1 MGRKAL
7 KRLRKKRR
15 TIKLRKAPAQASP
28 PVPPVDLVRFM
39 MANNSASNN
48 IAQNNHEEL
57 LMMRM
62 ASEKKNQEMESYKR
76 QIDMELQKQ
85 KDIISERARL
95 DKENKNMLSE
105 LKKQI
110 ESDKFMEDA
119 TRENNDVKNKLELQN
134 VKHEHKMNIQTQKN
148 EVTEQEIQRQKELN
162 KKQEENVK
170 LKRELEII
178 KQKNNELNNQIKNN
192 DLYNNNLQLKDEIK
206 RLKSENEA
214 YDELIKTDEFVKSAD
229 NHKKYI
235 LELEKQK
242 FDSELKDQVY
252 KKRREVLLNYA
263 NIPEI
268 SEEQWTAMQNK
279 LKESI
284 QSSIVKEMEFKK
296 QQEEFNKKEDETNH
310 YKELLDQQTKKMHE
324 AEIEKVRA
332 EKKIE
337 KMKNKSE
344 LADEMKEAIEYEAT
358 QRMDIEEINKKTD
371 LAKKAMEVYQESLA
385 VNAQNKYIKDNGLKN
400 AKVLAEMKQKIVETE
415 YSNNAIK
422 EYSDLL
428 DQLQKAEATNSV
440 AAKMYNF
447 TDKFT
452 DYRTSVPAA
461 KILIE
466 QMGYYNNSF
475 DKRRN
480 LVDSLEA
487 RIAQN
492 PNVWSY
498 MVKKYNQLEDV
509 RNHYS
514 FQTLPYLT
522 EIINNMDQTIN
533 EFKENNWA
541 LS

>member
-15 TIKLRKAPAQASP
+15 TIKLRKAPAQAS
-28 PVPPVDLVRFM
+28 PPVDLVRFM

-178 KQKNNELNNQIKNN
+178 KQKNSELNNQIKNN

-268 SEEQWTAMQNK
+268 SEKQWTEMQNK

-296 QQEEFNKKEDETNH
+296 QQEEFNKKEAETNH

-332 EKKIE
+332 EKRLEKIN
-337 KMKNKSE
+337 NKSE

-371 LAKKAMEVYQESLA
+371 LAKKAMEVYQESLV

-400 AKVLAEMKQKIVETE
+400 AKELAEMKQKIVETE

-452 DYRTSVPAA
+452 DYRTGVPAA

-466 QMGYYNNSF
+466 QMGYYKNSF
-475 DKRRN
+475 ENKRK

-498 MVKKYNQLEDV
+498 MVKNHNELEDV

-522 EIINNMDQTIN
+522 EIINNMDKTIN

>member
-178 KQKNNELNNQIKNN
+178 KQKNSELNNQIKNN

-268 SEEQWTAMQNK
+268 SEKQWTEMQNK

-296 QQEEFNKKEDETNH
+296 QQEEFNKKEAETNH

-332 EKKIE
+332 EKRLEKIN
-337 KMKNKSE
+337 NKSE
-344 LADEMKEAIEYEAT
+344 LADEMKEALEYEAT

-371 LAKKAMEVYQESLA
+371 LAKKAMEVYQESLV

-400 AKVLAEMKQKIVETE
+400 AKELAEMKQKIVETE

-452 DYRTSVPAA
+452 DYRTGVPAA

-466 QMGYYNNSF
+466 QMGYYKNSF
-475 DKRRN
+475 ENRRN

-498 MVKKYNQLEDV
+498 MVKKYNELEDV

-522 EIINNMDQTIN
+522 EIINNMDKTIN

>member
-15 TIKLRKAPAQASP
+15 TIKLRKAPAQAS
-28 PVPPVDLVRFM
+28 PPVDLVRFM

-178 KQKNNELNNQIKNN
+178 KQKNSELNNQIKNN
-192 DLYNNNLQLKDEIK
+192 DLYNNNLQLEDEIK

-268 SEEQWTAMQNK
+268 SEKQWTEMQNK

-296 QQEEFNKKEDETNH
+296 QQEEFNKKEAETNH

-332 EKKIE
+332 EKRLEKIN
-337 KMKNKSE
+337 NKSE

-371 LAKKAMEVYQESLA
+371 LAKRAMEVYQESLV

-400 AKVLAEMKQKIVETE
+400 AKELAEMKQKIVETE

-447 TDKFT
+447 TDNFT
-452 DYRTSVPAA
+452 DYRTGVPAA

-466 QMGYYNNSF
+466 QMGYYKNSF
-475 DKRRN
+475 ENRRN

-498 MVKKYNQLEDV
+498 MVKKYNELEDV

-522 EIINNMDQTIN
+522 EIINNMDKTIN

>member
-15 TIKLRKAPAQASP
+15 TIKLRKAPAQAS
-28 PVPPVDLVRFM
+28 PPVDLVRFM

-178 KQKNNELNNQIKNN
+178 KQKNSELNNQIKNN

-268 SEEQWTAMQNK
+268 SEKQWTEMQNK

-296 QQEEFNKKEDETNH
+296 QQEEFNKKEAETNH

-332 EKKIE
+332 EKRLEKIN
-337 KMKNKSE
+337 NKSE

-371 LAKKAMEVYQESLA
+371 LAKRAMEVYQESLV

-400 AKVLAEMKQKIVETE
+400 AKELAEMKQKIVETE

-447 TDKFT
+447 TDNFT
-452 DYRTSVPAA
+452 DYRTGVPAA

-466 QMGYYNNSF
+466 QMGYYKNSF
-475 DKRRN
+475 ENRRK

-498 MVKKYNQLEDV
+498 MVKKDNELEDV

-522 EIINNMDQTIN
+522 EIINNMDKTIN

>member
-15 TIKLRKAPAQASP
+15 TIKLRKAPAQAS
-28 PVPPVDLVRFM
+28 PPVDLVRFM

-178 KQKNNELNNQIKNN
+178 KQKNSELNNQIKNN

-268 SEEQWTAMQNK
+268 SEKQWTEMQNK

-296 QQEEFNKKEDETNH
+296 QQEEFNKKEAETNH

-332 EKKIE
+332 EKRLEKIN
-337 KMKNKSE
+337 NKSE

-371 LAKKAMEVYQESLA
+371 LAKRAMEVYQESLV

-400 AKVLAEMKQKIVETE
+400 AKELAEMKQKIVETE

-447 TDKFT
+447 TDNFT
-452 DYRTSVPAA
+452 DYRTGVPAA

-466 QMGYYNNSF
+466 QMGYYKNSF
-475 DKRRN
+475 ENRRK

-498 MVKKYNQLEDV
+498 MVKNHNELEDV

-533 EFKENNWA
+533 EFKENNWP

>member
-15 TIKLRKAPAQASP
+15 TIKLRKAPAQAS
-28 PVPPVDLVRFM
+28 PPVDLVRFM

-178 KQKNNELNNQIKNN
+178 KQKNSELNNQIKNN

-268 SEEQWTAMQNK
+268 SEKQWTEMQNK
-279 LKESI
+279 LKQSI
-284 QSSIVKEMEFKK
+284 QSSIVQEMEFKK
-296 QQEEFNKKEDETNH
+296 QQEEFNKKEAETNH

-332 EKKIE
+332 EKRLEKIN
-337 KMKNKSE
+337 NKSE

-371 LAKKAMEVYQESLA
+371 LAKRAMEVYQESLV

-400 AKVLAEMKQKIVETE
+400 AKELAEMKQKIVETE

-447 TDKFT
+447 TDNFT
-452 DYRTSVPAA
+452 DYRTGVPAA

-466 QMGYYNNSF
+466 QMGYYKNSF
-475 DKRRN
+475 ENRRN

-522 EIINNMDQTIN
+522 EIINNMDKTIN

>member
-15 TIKLRKAPAQASP
+15 TIKLRKAPAQAS
-28 PVPPVDLVRFM
+28 PPVDLVRFM

-178 KQKNNELNNQIKNN
+178 KQKNSELNNQIKNN
-192 DLYNNNLQLKDEIK
+192 DLYNNNLQLEDEIK

-268 SEEQWTAMQNK
+268 SEKQWTEMQNK

-296 QQEEFNKKEDETNH
+296 QQEEFNKKEAETNH

-344 LADEMKEAIEYEAT
+344 LADEMKEALEYEAT

-371 LAKKAMEVYQESLA
+371 LAKRAMEVYQESLV

-400 AKVLAEMKQKIVETE
+400 AKELAEMKQKIVETE

-447 TDKFT
+447 TDNFT
-452 DYRTSVPAA
+452 DYRTGVPAA

-466 QMGYYNNSF
+466 QMGYYKNSF

-498 MVKKYNQLEDV
+498 MVKNHNELEDV

-522 EIINNMDQTIN
+522 EIINNMDKTIN

>member
-15 TIKLRKAPAQASP
+15 TIKLRKAPAQAS
-28 PVPPVDLVRFM
+28 PPVDLVRFM

-178 KQKNNELNNQIKNN
+178 KQKNSELNNQIKNN

-268 SEEQWTAMQNK
+268 SEKQWTEMQNK

-296 QQEEFNKKEDETNH
+296 QQEEFNKKEAETNH

-332 EKKIE
+332 EKRLE
-337 KMKNKSE
+337 KMNNKSV
-344 LADEMKEAIEYEAT
+344 LADEMKEALEYEAT

-371 LAKKAMEVYQESLA
+371 LAKKAMEVYQESLV

-400 AKVLAEMKQKIVETE
+400 AKELAEMKQKIVETE

-440 AAKMYNF
+440 AAKMYNL
-447 TDKFT
+447 TDNFT
-452 DYRTSVPAA
+452 DYRTGVPAA

-466 QMGYYNNSF
+466 QMGYYKNSF
-475 DKRRN
+475 ENRRK

-498 MVKKYNQLEDV
+498 MVKEHNELEDA

-522 EIINNMDQTIN
+522 EIINNMDKTIN

>member
-15 TIKLRKAPAQASP
+15 TIKLRKAPAQAS
-28 PVPPVDLVRFM
+28 PPVDLVRFM

-178 KQKNNELNNQIKNN
+178 KQKNSELNNQIKNN
-192 DLYNNNLQLKDEIK
+192 DLYNNNLQLEDEIK

-268 SEEQWTAMQNK
+268 SEKQWTAMQNK
-279 LKESI
+279 LKQSI
-284 QSSIVKEMEFKK
+284 QSSIVQEMEFKK
-296 QQEEFNKKEDETNH
+296 QQEEFNKKEAETNH

-332 EKKIE
+332 EKRLE
-337 KMKNKSE
+337 KMNNKSA
-344 LADEMKEAIEYEAT
+344 LADEMKEALEYEAT

-371 LAKKAMEVYQESLA
+371 LAKRAMEVYQESLV

-400 AKVLAEMKQKIVETE
+400 AKELAEMKQKIVETE

-466 QMGYYNNSF
+466 QMGYYKNSF

-498 MVKKYNQLEDV
+498 MVKKHNELEDV

-522 EIINNMDQTIN
+522 EIINNMDKTIN

>member
-15 TIKLRKAPAQASP
+15 TIKLRKAPAQAS
-28 PVPPVDLVRFM
+28 PPVDLVRFM

-178 KQKNNELNNQIKNN
+178 KQKNSELNNQIKNN

-268 SEEQWTAMQNK
+268 SEKQWTEMQNK

-296 QQEEFNKKEDETNH
+296 QQEEFNKKEAETNH

-332 EKKIE
+332 EKRLEKIN
-337 KMKNKSE
+337 NKSE

-371 LAKKAMEVYQESLA
+371 LAKRAMEVYQESLV

-400 AKVLAEMKQKIVETE
+400 AKELAEMKQKIVETE

-428 DQLQKAEATNSV
+428 DQLQKAEAANSV
-440 AAKMYNF
+440 TAKMYNF

-466 QMGYYNNSF
+466 QMGYYKNSF

-498 MVKKYNQLEDV
+498 MVKNHNELEDV

-522 EIINNMDQTIN
+522 EIINNMDKTIN

>member
-15 TIKLRKAPAQASP
+15 TIKLRKAPAQAS
-28 PVPPVDLVRFM
+28 PPVDLVRFM

-268 SEEQWTAMQNK
+268 SEKQWTEMQNK

-296 QQEEFNKKEDETNH
+296 QQEEFNKKEAETNH

-332 EKKIE
+332 EKRLEKIN
-337 KMKNKSE
+337 NKSE

-371 LAKKAMEVYQESLA
+371 LAKKAMEVYQESLV

-400 AKVLAEMKQKIVETE
+400 AKELAEMKQKIVETE

-452 DYRTSVPAA
+452 DYRTGVPAA

-466 QMGYYNNSF
+466 QMGYYKNSF

-498 MVKKYNQLEDV
+498 MVKKYNELEDV

-522 EIINNMDQTIN
+522 EIINNMDKTIN

>member
-15 TIKLRKAPAQASP
+15 TIKLRKAPAQAS
-28 PVPPVDLVRFM
+28 PPVDLVRFM

-192 DLYNNNLQLKDEIK
+192 DLYNNNLQLEDEIK

-268 SEEQWTAMQNK
+268 SEKQWTEMQNK

-296 QQEEFNKKEDETNH
+296 QQEEFNKKEAETNH

-332 EKKIE
+332 EKRLEKIN
-337 KMKNKSE
+337 NKSE

-371 LAKKAMEVYQESLA
+371 LAKRAMEVYQESLV

-400 AKVLAEMKQKIVETE
+400 AKELAEMKQKIVETE

-447 TDKFT
+447 TDNFT
-452 DYRTSVPAA
+452 DYRTGVPAA

-466 QMGYYNNSF
+466 QMGYYKNSF

-498 MVKKYNQLEDV
+498 MVKKHNELEDV

>member
-15 TIKLRKAPAQASP
+15 TIKLRKAPAQAS
-28 PVPPVDLVRFM
+28 PPVDLVRFM

-268 SEEQWTAMQNK
+268 SEKQWTAMQNK

-296 QQEEFNKKEDETNH
+296 QQEEFNKKEAETNH

-332 EKKIE
+332 EKRLEKIN
-337 KMKNKSE
+337 NKSE

-371 LAKKAMEVYQESLA
+371 LAKRAMEVYQESLV

-400 AKVLAEMKQKIVETE
+400 AKELAEMKQKIVETE

-452 DYRTSVPAA
+452 DYRTGVPAA

-498 MVKKYNQLEDV
+498 MVKKYNELEDV

>member
-15 TIKLRKAPAQASP
+15 TIKLRKAPAQAS
-28 PVPPVDLVRFM
+28 PPVDLVRFM

-192 DLYNNNLQLKDEIK
+192 DLYNNNLQLEDEIK

-268 SEEQWTAMQNK
+268 TEEQWTAMQNK

-296 QQEEFNKKEDETNH
+296 QQEEFNKKEAETNH

-332 EKKIE
+332 EKRLE
-337 KMKNKSE
+337 KMNNKSV
-344 LADEMKEAIEYEAT
+344 LADEMKEALEYEAT

-371 LAKKAMEVYQESLA
+371 LAKKAMEVYQESLV

-400 AKVLAEMKQKIVETE
+400 AKELAEMKQKIVETE

-498 MVKKYNQLEDV
+498 MVKKYNELEDV

-522 EIINNMDQTIN
+522 EIINNMDKTIN

>member
-15 TIKLRKAPAQASP
+15 TIKLRKAPAQAS
-28 PVPPVDLVRFM
+28 PPVDLVRFM

-178 KQKNNELNNQIKNN
+178 KQKNSELNNQIKNN

-268 SEEQWTAMQNK
+268 SEKQWTEMQNK

-296 QQEEFNKKEDETNH
+296 QQEEFNKKEAETNH

-332 EKKIE
+332 EKRLEKIN
-337 KMKNKSE
+337 NKSE

-371 LAKKAMEVYQESLA
+371 LAKRAMEVYQESLV

-400 AKVLAEMKQKIVETE
+400 AKELAEMKQKIVETE

-452 DYRTSVPAA
+452 DYRTGVPAA

-466 QMGYYNNSF
+466 QMGYYKNSF
-475 DKRRN
+475 ENRRK

-498 MVKKYNQLEDV
+498 MVKKHNELEDV

-522 EIINNMDQTIN
+522 EIINNMDKTIN

>member
-15 TIKLRKAPAQASP
+15 TIKLRKAPAQAS
-28 PVPPVDLVRFM
+28 PPVDLVRFM

-268 SEEQWTAMQNK
+268 SEKQWTAMQNK

-296 QQEEFNKKEDETNH
+296 QQEEFNKKEAETNH

-332 EKKIE
+332 EKRLEKIN
-337 KMKNKSE
+337 NKSE

-371 LAKKAMEVYQESLA
+371 LAKKAMEVYQESLV

-400 AKVLAEMKQKIVETE
+400 AKELAEMKQKIVETE

-447 TDKFT
+447 TDNFT
-452 DYRTSVPAA
+452 DYRTGVPAA

-466 QMGYYNNSF
+466 QMGYYKNSF
-475 DKRRN
+475 ENRRN

-498 MVKKYNQLEDV
+498 MVKKHNELEDV

-522 EIINNMDQTIN
+522 EIINNMDKTIN

>member
-1 MGRKAL
+1 
-7 KRLRKKRR
+7 
-15 TIKLRKAPAQASP
+15 
-28 PVPPVDLVRFM
+28 
-39 MANNSASNN
+39 
-48 IAQNNHEEL
+48 
-57 LMMRM
+57 
-62 ASEKKNQEMESYKR
+62 
-76 QIDMELQKQ
+76 
-85 KDIISERARL
+85 
-95 DKENKNMLSE
+95 
-105 LKKQI
+105 
-110 ESDKFMEDA
+110 
-119 TRENNDVKNKLELQN
+119 
-134 VKHEHKMNIQTQKN
+134 
-148 EVTEQEIQRQKELN
+148 
-162 KKQEENVK
+162 
-170 LKRELEII
+170 
-178 KQKNNELNNQIKNN
+178 
-192 DLYNNNLQLKDEIK
+192 
-206 RLKSENEA
+206 
-214 YDELIKTDEFVKSAD
+214 
-229 NHKKYI
+229 
-235 LELEKQK
+235 
-242 FDSELKDQVY
+242 
-252 KKRREVLLNYA
+252 
-263 NIPEI
+263 
-268 SEEQWTAMQNK
+268 
-279 LKESI
+279 
-284 QSSIVKEMEFKK
+284 
-296 QQEEFNKKEDETNH
+296 
-310 YKELLDQQTKKMHE
+310 
-324 AEIEKVRA
+324 
-332 EKKIE
+332 
-337 KMKNKSE
+337 
-344 LADEMKEAIEYEAT
+344 
-358 QRMDIEEINKKTD
+358 
-371 LAKKAMEVYQESLA
+371 MEVYQESLV

-400 AKVLAEMKQKIVETE
+400 AKELAEMKQKIVETE

-498 MVKKYNQLEDV
+498 MVKKYNELEDV

>member
-15 TIKLRKAPAQASP
+15 TIKLRKAPAQAS
-28 PVPPVDLVRFM
+28 PPVDLVRFM

-268 SEEQWTAMQNK
+268 SEKQWTEMQNK

-296 QQEEFNKKEDETNH
+296 QQEEFNKKEAETNH

-332 EKKIE
+332 EKRLE
-337 KMKNKSE
+337 KMNNKSV
-344 LADEMKEAIEYEAT
+344 LADEMKEALEYEAT

-371 LAKKAMEVYQESLA
+371 LAKKAMEVYQESLV

-400 AKVLAEMKQKIVETE
+400 AKELAEMKQKIVETE

-447 TDKFT
+447 TDNFT
-452 DYRTSVPAA
+452 DYRTGVPAA

-466 QMGYYNNSF
+466 QMGYYKNSF
-475 DKRRN
+475 ENKRK

-498 MVKKYNQLEDV
+498 MVKKYNELEDV

-522 EIINNMDQTIN
+522 EIINNMDKTIN

>member
-15 TIKLRKAPAQASP
+15 TIKLRKAPAQAS
-28 PVPPVDLVRFM
+28 PPVDLVRFM

-178 KQKNNELNNQIKNN
+178 KQKNSELNNQIKNN
-192 DLYNNNLQLKDEIK
+192 DLYNNNLQLEDEIK

-268 SEEQWTAMQNK
+268 SEKQWTEMQNK

-296 QQEEFNKKEDETNH
+296 QQEEFNKKEAETNH

-332 EKKIE
+332 EKRLEKIN
-337 KMKNKSE
+337 NKSE

-371 LAKKAMEVYQESLA
+371 LAKKAMEVYQESLV
-385 VNAQNKYIKDNGLKN
+385 VNAQNEYIKDNGLKN
-400 AKVLAEMKQKIVETE
+400 AKELAEMKQKIVETE

-452 DYRTSVPAA
+452 DYRTGVPAA

-466 QMGYYNNSF
+466 QMGYYKNSF
-475 DKRRN
+475 ENRRK

-498 MVKKYNQLEDV
+498 MVKKYNKLEDV

>member
-15 TIKLRKAPAQASP
+15 TIKLRKAPAQAS
-28 PVPPVDLVRFM
+28 PPVDLVRFM

-178 KQKNNELNNQIKNN
+178 KQKNNELNNQIKKN

-214 YDELIKTDEFVKSAD
+214 YDELIETDEFVKSAD

-268 SEEQWTAMQNK
+268 TEEQWTEMQNK

-296 QQEEFNKKEDETNH
+296 QQEEFNKKEAETNH

-332 EKKIE
+332 EKRLEKIN
-337 KMKNKSE
+337 NKSE

-371 LAKKAMEVYQESLA
+371 LAKRAMEVYQESLV

-400 AKVLAEMKQKIVETE
+400 AKELAEMKQKIVETE

-452 DYRTSVPAA
+452 DYRTGVPAA

-466 QMGYYNNSF
+466 QMGYYKNSF

-498 MVKKYNQLEDV
+498 MVKKYNELEDV

-522 EIINNMDQTIN
+522 EIINNMDKTIN

>member
-15 TIKLRKAPAQASP
+15 TIKLRKAPAQAS
-28 PVPPVDLVRFM
+28 PPVDLVRFM

-178 KQKNNELNNQIKNN
+178 KQKNSELNNQIKNN

-268 SEEQWTAMQNK
+268 SEKQWTAMQNK

-284 QSSIVKEMEFKK
+284 QSSIVQEMEFKK
-296 QQEEFNKKEDETNH
+296 QQEEFNKKEAETNH

-332 EKKIE
+332 EKRLEKIN
-337 KMKNKSE
+337 NKSE

-371 LAKKAMEVYQESLA
+371 LAKKAMEVYQESLV

-400 AKVLAEMKQKIVETE
+400 AKELAEMKQKIVETE

-452 DYRTSVPAA
+452 DYRTGVPAA

-466 QMGYYNNSF
+466 QMGYYKNSF

-498 MVKKYNQLEDV
+498 MVKNHNELEDV

-522 EIINNMDQTIN
+522 EIINNMDKTIN

>member
-15 TIKLRKAPAQASP
+15 TIKLRKAPAQAS
-28 PVPPVDLVRFM
+28 PPVDLVRFM

-178 KQKNNELNNQIKNN
+178 KQKNSELNNQIKNN
-192 DLYNNNLQLKDEIK
+192 DLYNNNLQLEDEIK

-268 SEEQWTAMQNK
+268 SEKQWTEMQNK

-296 QQEEFNKKEDETNH
+296 QQEEFNKKEAETNH

-332 EKKIE
+332 EKRLEKIN
-337 KMKNKSE
+337 NKSE
-344 LADEMKEAIEYEAT
+344 LADEMKEALEYEAT

-371 LAKKAMEVYQESLA
+371 LAKKAMEVYQESLV

-400 AKVLAEMKQKIVETE
+400 AKELAEMKQKIVETE

-452 DYRTSVPAA
+452 DYRTGVPAA

-466 QMGYYNNSF
+466 QMGYYKNSF
-475 DKRRN
+475 ENRRK

-498 MVKKYNQLEDV
+498 MVKKHNELEDV

-533 EFKENNWA
+533 EFKASNWP

>member
-15 TIKLRKAPAQASP
+15 TIKLRKAPAQAS
-28 PVPPVDLVRFM
+28 PPVDLVRFM

-192 DLYNNNLQLKDEIK
+192 DLYNNNLQLEDEIK

-268 SEEQWTAMQNK
+268 SEKQWTEMQNK

-296 QQEEFNKKEDETNH
+296 QQEEFNKKEAETNH

-332 EKKIE
+332 EKRLEKIN
-337 KMKNKSE
+337 NKSE

-371 LAKKAMEVYQESLA
+371 LAKKAMEVYQESLV

-400 AKVLAEMKQKIVETE
+400 AKELAEMKQKIVETE

-452 DYRTSVPAA
+452 DYRTGVPAA

-466 QMGYYNNSF
+466 QMGYYKNSF
-475 DKRRN
+475 ENKRK

-498 MVKKYNQLEDV
+498 MVKNHNELEDV

-522 EIINNMDQTIN
+522 EIINNMDKTIN

>member
-15 TIKLRKAPAQASP
+15 TIKLRKAPAQAS
-28 PVPPVDLVRFM
+28 PPVDLVRFM

-178 KQKNNELNNQIKNN
+178 KQKNSELNNQIKNN

-268 SEEQWTAMQNK
+268 SEKQWTEMQNK

-284 QSSIVKEMEFKK
+284 QSSIVQEMEFKK
-296 QQEEFNKKEDETNH
+296 QQEEFNKKEAETNH

-332 EKKIE
+332 EKRLEKIN
-337 KMKNKSE
+337 NKSE

-371 LAKKAMEVYQESLA
+371 LAKKAMEVYQESLV

-400 AKVLAEMKQKIVETE
+400 AKELAEMKQKIVETE

-452 DYRTSVPAA
+452 DYRTGVPAA

-466 QMGYYNNSF
+466 QMGYYKNSF
-475 DKRRN
+475 ENRRN

-498 MVKKYNQLEDV
+498 MVKKYNELEDV

-522 EIINNMDQTIN
+522 EIINNMDKTIN

>member
-15 TIKLRKAPAQASP
+15 TIKLRKAPAQAS
-28 PVPPVDLVRFM
+28 PPVDLVRFM

-268 SEEQWTAMQNK
+268 SEKQWTAMQNK

-296 QQEEFNKKEDETNH
+296 QQEEFNKKEAETNH

-332 EKKIE
+332 EKRLEKIN
-337 KMKNKSE
+337 NKSE

-371 LAKKAMEVYQESLA
+371 LAKRAMEVYQESLV

-400 AKVLAEMKQKIVETE
+400 AKELAEMKQKIVETE

-452 DYRTSVPAA
+452 DYRTGVPAA

-498 MVKKYNQLEDV
+498 MVKKHNELEDV

>member
-15 TIKLRKAPAQASP
+15 TIKLRKAPAQAS
-28 PVPPVDLVRFM
+28 PPVDLVRFM

-268 SEEQWTAMQNK
+268 SEKQWTAMQNK
-279 LKESI
+279 LKQSI
-284 QSSIVKEMEFKK
+284 QSSIVQEMEFKK
-296 QQEEFNKKEDETNH
+296 QQEEFNKKEAETNH

-332 EKKIE
+332 EKRLEKIN
-337 KMKNKSE
+337 NKSE

-371 LAKKAMEVYQESLA
+371 LAKRAMEVYQESLV

-400 AKVLAEMKQKIVETE
+400 AKELAEMKQKIVETE

-498 MVKKYNQLEDV
+498 MVKNHNELEDV

-522 EIINNMDQTIN
+522 EIINNMDKTIN

>member
-15 TIKLRKAPAQASP
+15 TIKLRKAPAQAS
-28 PVPPVDLVRFM
+28 PPVDLVRFM

-178 KQKNNELNNQIKNN
+178 KQKNNELNNQIKKN

-268 SEEQWTAMQNK
+268 SEKQWTEMQNK

-296 QQEEFNKKEDETNH
+296 QQEEFNKKEAETNH

-332 EKKIE
+332 EKRLEKIN
-337 KMKNKSE
+337 NKSE

-371 LAKKAMEVYQESLA
+371 LAKRAMEVYQESLV

-400 AKVLAEMKQKIVETE
+400 AKELAEMKQKIVETE

-466 QMGYYNNSF
+466 QMGYYKNSF
-475 DKRRN
+475 ENKRK

-498 MVKKYNQLEDV
+498 MVKNHNELEDV

-522 EIINNMDQTIN
+522 EIINNMDKTIN

>member
-15 TIKLRKAPAQASP
+15 TIKLRKAPAQAS
-28 PVPPVDLVRFM
+28 PPVDLVRFM

-178 KQKNNELNNQIKNN
+178 KQKNSELNNQIKNN
-192 DLYNNNLQLKDEIK
+192 DLYNNNLQLEDEIK

-268 SEEQWTAMQNK
+268 SEKQWTEMQNK

-296 QQEEFNKKEDETNH
+296 QQEEFNKKEAETNH

-332 EKKIE
+332 EKRLEKIN
-337 KMKNKSE
+337 NKSE

-371 LAKKAMEVYQESLA
+371 LAKKAMEVYQESLV

-400 AKVLAEMKQKIVETE
+400 AKELAEMKQKIVETE

-452 DYRTSVPAA
+452 DYRTGVPAA

-466 QMGYYNNSF
+466 QMGYYKNSF
-475 DKRRN
+475 ENKRK

-498 MVKKYNQLEDV
+498 MVKNHNELEDV

>member
-15 TIKLRKAPAQASP
+15 TIKLRKAPAQAS
-28 PVPPVDLVRFM
+28 PPVDLVRFM

-178 KQKNNELNNQIKNN
+178 KQKNSELNNQIKNN

-268 SEEQWTAMQNK
+268 SEKQWTAMQNK

-296 QQEEFNKKEDETNH
+296 QQEEFNKKEAETNH

-332 EKKIE
+332 EKRLEKIN
-337 KMKNKSE
+337 NKSE

-371 LAKKAMEVYQESLA
+371 LAKKAMEVYQESLV

-400 AKVLAEMKQKIVETE
+400 AKELAEMKQKIVETE

-447 TDKFT
+447 TDNFT
-452 DYRTSVPAA
+452 DYRTGVPAA

-466 QMGYYNNSF
+466 QMGYYKNSF

-498 MVKKYNQLEDV
+498 MVKKHNELEDV

-522 EIINNMDQTIN
+522 EIINNMDKTIN

>member
-15 TIKLRKAPAQASP
+15 TIKLRKAPAQAS
-28 PVPPVDLVRFM
+28 PPVDLVRFM

-268 SEEQWTAMQNK
+268 SEKQWTEMQNK

-284 QSSIVKEMEFKK
+284 QSSIVQEMEFKK
-296 QQEEFNKKEDETNH
+296 QQEEFNKKEAETNH

-332 EKKIE
+332 EKRLEKIN
-337 KMKNKSE
+337 NKSE

-371 LAKKAMEVYQESLA
+371 LAKKAMEVYQESLV

-400 AKVLAEMKQKIVETE
+400 AKELAEMKQKIVETE

-447 TDKFT
+447 TDNFT
-452 DYRTSVPAA
+452 DYRTGVPAA

-466 QMGYYNNSF
+466 QMGYYKNSF
-475 DKRRN
+475 ENKRK

-498 MVKKYNQLEDV
+498 MVKKYNELEDV

>member
-15 TIKLRKAPAQASP
+15 TIKLRKAPAQAS
-28 PVPPVDLVRFM
+28 PPVDLVRFM

-178 KQKNNELNNQIKNN
+178 KQKNSELNNQIKNN
-192 DLYNNNLQLKDEIK
+192 DLYNNNLQLEDEIK

-268 SEEQWTAMQNK
+268 SEKQWTEMQNK

-296 QQEEFNKKEDETNH
+296 QQEEFNKKEAETNH

-332 EKKIE
+332 EKRLEKIN
-337 KMKNKSE
+337 NKSE

-371 LAKKAMEVYQESLA
+371 LAKKAMEVYQESLV

-400 AKVLAEMKQKIVETE
+400 AKELAEMKQKIVETE

-452 DYRTSVPAA
+452 DYRTGVPAA

-466 QMGYYNNSF
+466 QMGYYKNSF
-475 DKRRN
+475 ENRRK

-498 MVKKYNQLEDV
+498 MVKKHNELEDV

>member
-15 TIKLRKAPAQASP
+15 TIKLRKAPAQAS
-28 PVPPVDLVRFM
+28 PPVDLVRFM

-178 KQKNNELNNQIKNN
+178 KQKNSELNNQIKNN

-268 SEEQWTAMQNK
+268 SEKQWTEMQNK
-279 LKESI
+279 LKQSI
-284 QSSIVKEMEFKK
+284 QSSIVQEMEFKK
-296 QQEEFNKKEDETNH
+296 QQEEFSKKEAETNH

-332 EKKIE
+332 EKRLEKIN
-337 KMKNKSE
+337 NKSE

-371 LAKKAMEVYQESLA
+371 LAKRAMEVYQESLV

-400 AKVLAEMKQKIVETE
+400 AKELAEMKQKIVETE

-447 TDKFT
+447 TDNFT
-452 DYRTSVPAA
+452 DYRTGVPAA

-466 QMGYYNNSF
+466 QMGYYKNSF
-475 DKRRN
+475 ENRRN

-498 MVKKYNQLEDV
+498 MVKKHNELEDV

-522 EIINNMDQTIN
+522 EIINNMDKTIN

>member
-15 TIKLRKAPAQASP
+15 TIKLRKAPAQAS
-28 PVPPVDLVRFM
+28 PPVDLVRFM

-268 SEEQWTAMQNK
+268 SEKQWTEMQNK

-296 QQEEFNKKEDETNH
+296 QQEEFNKKEAETNH

-332 EKKIE
+332 EKRLE
-337 KMKNKSE
+337 KMNNKSE

-371 LAKKAMEVYQESLA
+371 LAKKAMEVYQESLV

-400 AKVLAEMKQKIVETE
+400 AKELAEMKQKIVETE

-466 QMGYYNNSF
+466 QMGYYKNSF
-475 DKRRN
+475 ENKRK

-498 MVKKYNQLEDV
+498 MVKKHNELEDV

-522 EIINNMDQTIN
+522 EIINNMDKTIN

>member
-15 TIKLRKAPAQASP
+15 TIKLRKAPAQAS
-28 PVPPVDLVRFM
+28 PPVDLVRFM

-178 KQKNNELNNQIKNN
+178 KQKNSELNNQIKNN

-268 SEEQWTAMQNK
+268 SEKQWTEMQNK

-296 QQEEFNKKEDETNH
+296 QQEEFNKKEAETNH

-332 EKKIE
+332 EKRLEKIN
-337 KMKNKSE
+337 NKSE

-371 LAKKAMEVYQESLA
+371 LAKKAMEVYQESLV

-400 AKVLAEMKQKIVETE
+400 AKELAEMKQKIVETE

-447 TDKFT
+447 TDNFT
-452 DYRTSVPAA
+452 DYRTGVPAA

-466 QMGYYNNSF
+466 QMGYYKNSF
-475 DKRRN
+475 ENRRKI
-480 LVDSLEA
+480 VDSLEA

-498 MVKKYNQLEDV
+498 MVKKHNELEDV

>member
-178 KQKNNELNNQIKNN
+178 KQKNSELNNQIKNN

-268 SEEQWTAMQNK
+268 SEKQWTEMQNK

-296 QQEEFNKKEDETNH
+296 QQEEFNKKEAETNH

-332 EKKIE
+332 EKRLEKIN
-337 KMKNKSE
+337 NKSE

-371 LAKKAMEVYQESLA
+371 LAKKAMEVYQESLV

-400 AKVLAEMKQKIVETE
+400 AKELAEMKQKIVETE

-428 DQLQKAEATNSV
+428 DQLQKAEAANSV

-452 DYRTSVPAA
+452 DYRTGVPAA

-466 QMGYYNNSF
+466 QMGYYKNSF
-475 DKRRN
+475 ENRRN

-498 MVKKYNQLEDV
+498 MVKKHNELEDV

-522 EIINNMDQTIN
+522 EIINNMDKTIN

>member
-15 TIKLRKAPAQASP
+15 TIKLRKAPAQAS
-28 PVPPVDLVRFM
+28 PPVDLVRFM

-178 KQKNNELNNQIKNN
+178 KQKNSELNNQIKNN
-192 DLYNNNLQLKDEIK
+192 DLYNNNLQLEDEIK

-268 SEEQWTAMQNK
+268 SEKQWTEMQNK

-296 QQEEFNKKEDETNH
+296 QQEEFNKKEAETNH

-332 EKKIE
+332 EKRLE
-337 KMKNKSE
+337 KMNNKSA

-371 LAKKAMEVYQESLA
+371 LAKRAMEVYQESLV

-400 AKVLAEMKQKIVETE
+400 AKELAEMKQKIVETE

-452 DYRTSVPAA
+452 DYRTGVPAA

-466 QMGYYNNSF
+466 QMGYYKNSF

-498 MVKKYNQLEDV
+498 MVKNHNELEDV

-522 EIINNMDQTIN
+522 EIINNMDKTIN

>member
-15 TIKLRKAPAQASP
+15 TIKLRKAPAQAS
-28 PVPPVDLVRFM
+28 PPVDLVRFM

-178 KQKNNELNNQIKNN
+178 KQKNSELNNQIKNN

-268 SEEQWTAMQNK
+268 SEKQWTEMQNK
-279 LKESI
+279 LKQSI
-284 QSSIVKEMEFKK
+284 QSSIVQEMEFKK
-296 QQEEFNKKEDETNH
+296 QQEEFNKKEAETNH

-332 EKKIE
+332 EKRLEKIN
-337 KMKNKSE
+337 NKSE

-371 LAKKAMEVYQESLA
+371 LAKKAMEVYQESLV

-400 AKVLAEMKQKIVETE
+400 AKELAEMKQKIVETE

-452 DYRTSVPAA
+452 DYRTGVPAA

-466 QMGYYNNSF
+466 QMGYYKNSF
-475 DKRRN
+475 ENKRK

-498 MVKKYNQLEDV
+498 MVKNHNELEDV

>member
-15 TIKLRKAPAQASP
+15 TIKLRKAPAQAS
-28 PVPPVDLVRFM
+28 PPVDLVRFM

-268 SEEQWTAMQNK
+268 SEKQWTEMQNK

-296 QQEEFNKKEDETNH
+296 QQEEFNKKEAETNH

-332 EKKIE
+332 EKRLEKIN
-337 KMKNKSE
+337 NKSE

-371 LAKKAMEVYQESLA
+371 LAKKAMEVYQESLV
-385 VNAQNKYIKDNGLKN
+385 VNAQNEYIKDNGLKN
-400 AKVLAEMKQKIVETE
+400 AKELAEMKQKIVETE

-452 DYRTSVPAA
+452 DYRTGVPAA

-466 QMGYYNNSF
+466 QMGYYKNSF
-475 DKRRN
+475 ENKRK

-498 MVKKYNQLEDV
+498 MVKKYNELEDV

-522 EIINNMDQTIN
+522 EIINNMDKTIN

>member
-15 TIKLRKAPAQASP
+15 TIKLRKAPAQAS
-28 PVPPVDLVRFM
+28 PPVDLVRFM

-178 KQKNNELNNQIKNN
+178 KQKNSELNNQIKNN

-268 SEEQWTAMQNK
+268 SEKQWTSMQNK
-279 LKESI
+279 LKQSI

-296 QQEEFNKKEDETNH
+296 QQEEFNKKETETNH

-332 EKKIE
+332 EKRLEKIN
-337 KMKNKSE
+337 NKSE

-371 LAKKAMEVYQESLA
+371 LAKKAMEVYQESLV

-400 AKVLAEMKQKIVETE
+400 AKELAEMKQKIVETE

-452 DYRTSVPAA
+452 DYRTGVPAA

-466 QMGYYNNSF
+466 QMGYYKNSF
-475 DKRRN
+475 ENRRN

-498 MVKKYNQLEDV
+498 MVKKYNELEDV

-522 EIINNMDQTIN
+522 EIINNMDKTIN

>member
-15 TIKLRKAPAQASP
+15 TIKLRKAPAQAS
-28 PVPPVDLVRFM
+28 PPVDLVRFM

-268 SEEQWTAMQNK
+268 TEEQWTSMQNK

-296 QQEEFNKKEDETNH
+296 QQEEFNKKEAETNH

-332 EKKIE
+332 EKRLEKIN
-337 KMKNKSE
+337 NKSE

-371 LAKKAMEVYQESLA
+371 LAKRAMEVYQESLV

-400 AKVLAEMKQKIVETE
+400 AKELAEMKQKIVETE

-447 TDKFT
+447 TDNFT
-452 DYRTSVPAA
+452 DYRTGVPAA

-466 QMGYYNNSF
+466 QMGYYKNSF
-475 DKRRN
+475 ENRRK

-522 EIINNMDQTIN
+522 EIINNMDKTIN